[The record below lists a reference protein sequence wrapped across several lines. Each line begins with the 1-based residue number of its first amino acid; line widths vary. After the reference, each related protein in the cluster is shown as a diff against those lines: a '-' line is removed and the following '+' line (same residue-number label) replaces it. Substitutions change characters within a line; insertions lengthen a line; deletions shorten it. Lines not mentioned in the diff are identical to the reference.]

1 MKVDALFISDVHL
14 GSKGSNAELLLE
26 MLKEYEPKELIIVGD
41 FIDGWLLKKRHYWTQ
56 DFSNVIRKILS
67 YTKKGTKVT
76 YITGNHDDF
85 LRSYI
90 PIYFGDNINV
100 VNEMVWE
107 DYFITHGDLYDGIV
121 QMKWLGRLGSF
132 GYELA
137 ISLDMLMKKFGYKK
151 SLSKFL
157 KKKVKDAVK
166 FITNFEEQ
174 LLYQSKKR
182 NCKGVVC
189 GHIHTPEIKTMPN
202 GMIYMN
208 DGDWVESC
216 SALVEHYDG
225 RWEIIYWTKAQDD
238 VVIDITKRKR
248 DKS

>member
-90 PIYFGDNINV
+90 PLYFGDNINV
-100 VNEMVWE
+100 VNEMIWE

-174 LLYQSKKR
+174 LVYQSKKR

-189 GHIHTPEIKTMPN
+189 GHIHTPENKYIN
-202 GMIYMN
+202 GIHYLN
-208 DGDWVESC
+208 CGDWIENNS
-216 SALVEHYDG
+216 Y
-225 RWEIIYWTKAQDD
+225 IIYNKGKWELKEM
-238 VVIDITKRKR
+238 IKPI
-248 DKS
+248 